1 MPNFIDETPVKV
13 SRGMR
18 SSAVSVAARVRRPFR
33 KVLFAALLPVSGL
46 LAGCGVIESA
56 MQAQGVGGGAH
67 GAERVQMIPVSSAWV
82 AASDGMVA
90 TQRTTRSAIYQRVLL
105 PNATPL
111 PGDNVLYLRTTR
123 AAGFRGGALREGDI
137 ADVTGGIPPP
147 FEQFEG
153 TAIRTRVDDAGA
165 LLWTQEWVSGIYL
178 CVLAARRMTFEQ
190 RVIPA
195 QGDMLDVV
203 LRNCVQTD
211 DPEQALR
218 PIHASAM
225 LFPRGVYAEG
235 RAGMLSPLAM
245 VGQ

>member
-1 MPNFIDETPVKV
+1 MQDFIAKGPARASD
-13 SRGMR
+13 GMR
-18 SSAVSVAARVRRPFR
+18 TSAGPVAARTRRLFLC
-33 KVLFAALLPVSGL
+33 VLAAGLLPVLGL
-46 LAGCGVIESA
+46 LAGCHAIDA
-56 MQAQGVGGGAH
+56 TIQAQGAGAT
-67 GAERVQMIPVSSAWV
+67 GVERTRMIPVAAAWV
-82 AASDGMVA
+82 AATDGVVA
-90 TQRTTRSAIYQRVLL
+90 TQRIASSAIYQRVLL

-111 PGDNVLYLRTTR
+111 PGDNVLYMRVTR
-123 AAGFRGGALREGDI
+123 AAGFRGGALREADI

-147 FEQFEG
+147 FEGFEG
-153 TAIRTRVDDAGA
+153 TTIRSRVDDAGA

-211 DPEQALR
+211 DPELALR
-218 PIHASAM
+218 PIRASAM
-225 LFPRGVYAEG
+225 LFPRGAYADG